1 MIPFMDQPSPL
12 LSWVLASLSILIV
25 GIAKSG
31 FGSGVAIVAVPL
43 FVFAFGDAS
52 QALGALLPLLIAA
65 DIFSFLHHRGK
76 WDRDNM
82 RTLWPG
88 SLAGVVVGSL
98 IVYWLMGMP
107 RLWWM
112 AGGQA
117 AADTSLMDA
126 AKSHMKMGIGVVC
139 LLYVV
144 GDQIKAR
151 FAPAWHFRTNYV
163 TGTIG
168 GGLAAT
174 LSTIAHAGGP
184 PVTIYLLGQHLAKRT
199 FVATAVV
206 YFFMVNVVKLVPYA
220 LLGLIDTTTL
230 WPGLWLLPLVPVGTW
245 LGVRLMHRMNETVFR
260 TTILVIV
267 LLSGIQL
274 VVGKSLL
281 GIILAK

>member
-1 MIPFMDQPSPL
+1 MDQPSPV
-12 LSWVLASLSILIV
+12 LSWVLASASVVII

-31 FGSGVAIVAVPL
+31 FGSGVGIVAIPL

-52 QALGALLPLLIAA
+52 QAVGVLLPLLIAA

-76 WDRDNM
+76 HDRDNI

-88 SLAGVVVGSL
+88 SLAGIVLGAF

-112 AGGQA
+112 AGAQETGA
-117 AADTSLMDA
+117 AGASLMGE
-126 AKSHMKMGIGVVC
+126 AKSHMRVGIGVVC
-139 LLYVV
+139 LLYVA

-151 FAPAWHFRTNYV
+151 LAPAWRFHTNYV

-184 PVTIYLLGQHLAKRT
+184 PVTIYLLGQQLAKET

-206 YFFMVNVVKLVPYA
+206 YFFMVNVIKLVPYA
-220 LLGLIDTTTL
+220 LLGLIDTGTL
-230 WPGLWLLPLVPVGTW
+230 WQGLWLLPLVPVGTW

-274 VVGKSLL
+274 VTGNSLL
-281 GIILAK
+281 GALLGK